1 MSFSLVVYIPSP
13 FGIAS
18 ASATATPAIC
28 FFVIFQMALFLPI
41 FSFASTISSL
51 LVAAS
56 VVAPPPAAV
65 LLLPPQRPSEV
76 TMFSVYCERKFE
88 VEPVE
93 VIYPNGKSYVCP
105 DLSLYQMVEP
115 LSYITGAVGVILPA
129 HEILFGRQL
138 SWEEGWKDNMDMVND
153 CFGAM
158 EAFPLKAEKCLRRW
172 SMEAFDKSAPRLF
185 ATAAMEAVLCICVQ
199 RL

>member
-1 MSFSLVVYIPSP
+1 ME
-13 FGIAS
+13 
-18 ASATATPAIC
+18 
-28 FFVIFQMALFLPI
+28 LFLPV

-51 LVAAS
+51 LAAAS

-65 LLLPPQRPSEV
+65 LLLPPSRKQWIPLLIELEDFRLIVKLQFGAEISASVVKCCFLTVTLASYKAKCVNLKPEVVQRPSEV

-93 VIYPNGKSYVCP
+93 VIYPHGKSYVCP

-115 LSYITGAVGVILPA
+115 LSYITSAVGVSLPA

-138 SWEEGWKDNMDMVND
+138 SWEEGWKDNMAMVNG

-158 EAFPLKAEKCLRRW
+158 EAFDILMSWLE
-172 SMEAFDKSAPRLF
+172 
-185 ATAAMEAVLCICVQ
+185 
-199 RL
+199 